1 MTEPRWTEKDAQT
14 LPVPSAP
21 ATLSSKRTENTCKDL
36 MTTACRQRNGIST
49 CLNCLSREASAYKGS
64 NHAPMT
70 SLNTK
75 THQLAPQQG
84 GCFITN
90 RSEKKDSKPRET
102 LSVIKQPQLQINW
115 PITVSRLTEES
126 EKQ

>member
-14 LPVPSAP
+14 LSVPSAP
-21 ATLSSKRTENTCKDL
+21 AKLSSKRTENTCKDL

-49 CLNCLSREASAYKGS
+49 CLNCLSSEASAYKGS

-75 THQLAPQQG
+75 THQLAP
-84 GCFITN
+84 
-90 RSEKKDSKPRET
+90 SKDSVLLQTEVRKRTASQERLFL
-102 LSVIKQPQLQINW
+102 LSRSHNFK
-115 PITVSRLTEES
+115 
-126 EKQ
+126 